1 MMMAGPLHPP
11 FSLFIPRIKR
21 ENGPCTVQKRK
32 TRGRGLR
39 GRGSGSGGL
48 VRKSSDRGVVQ
59 AGVLF
64 LAEWT
69 SFSFCC
75 RTPAFPLE
83 LRLPLSLSVSTASA
97 AAESAAGPF
106 VDIQTP
112 AKTEPRAEGIRETG
126 STAYAPPVQPYA
138 SPITSF
144 SLLDRARPVFSFS
157 SGRKRENGGCN
168 GPAIAGRQSAPP
180 ARAGNPLPQWG
191 NLKRKVIQLWH

>member
-1 MMMAGPLHPP
+1 MHGP
-11 FSLFIPRIKR
+11 K
-21 ENGPCTVQKRK
+21 EK
-32 TRGRGLR
+32 T
-39 GRGSGSGGL
+39 RGSGSGCL
-48 VRKSSDRGVVQ
+48 ARKSPVRGVVQ
-59 AGVLF
+59 AVVLEVD
-64 LAEWT
+64 A
-69 SFSFCC
+69 
-75 RTPAFPLE
+75 RPARLSPLP
-83 LRLPLSLSVSTASA
+83 LTRRFRASPRLPLSLSVSTASA

>member
-48 VRKSSDRGVVQ
+48 VRKSSDRSVVQ

-106 VDIQTP
+106 ADIQTP
-112 AKTEPRAEGIRETG
+112 AKTEPRAGGFRKNRKHCLRASRPTVRI
-126 STAYAPPVQPYA
+126 PYY
-138 SPITSF
+138 F
-144 SLLDRARPVFSFS
+144 FFSF
-157 SGRKRENGGCN
+157 
-168 GPAIAGRQSAPP
+168 GPCT
-180 ARAGNPLPQWG
+180 ARFLFFFWKK
-191 NLKRKVIQLWH
+191 KRKWGVQCTSHLHG

>member
-106 VDIQTP
+106 ADIQTP
-112 AKTEPRAEGIRETG
+112 AKTEPRAGGFRKNRKHCLRVPRPT
-126 STAYAPPVQPYA
+126 QK
-138 SPITSF
+138 PITSF

-168 GPAIAGRQSAPP
+168 APAIIMAESQGDDS
-180 ARAGNPLPQWG
+180 NDLF
-191 NLKRKVIQLWH
+191 